1 MEENTLLSEK
11 LVVNLK
17 FRFSPLFFLLDQ
29 LIRIFILIAFLYY
42 DFSVWIFVCIQVA
55 LLFPS
60 GYLSDK
66 QNEKIKK
73 KYLGLVNNEYSL
85 NIPEISVADNIPKYL
100 MGYQTL
106 FGYLFSF
113 WFFFYIFD
121 NHAWYHYIFIVIL
134 SIFGLILCM
143 LSLSFSARYRISKGA
158 QSFTVQSKKT
168 IKDQNG
174 IQKTITLDVSSKYSN
189 MFRSG
194 VVVEPEELEFDTVDL
209 NDTKIAK
216 LESELKNIT
225 YKAEAWLLESVF
237 LGGLAFSGFLTV
249 ASANFLGKETATFQI
264 FIEHISAYIDSCVFE
279 DVTSFYTHI
288 AAYFFRNDLYI
299 IIMLL
304 CLLSSVFFLLI
315 LTLRLRLNTLALN
328 LDHIL
333 RISTI
338 FNAKEEEIFNNLAD
352 LENNPNQV
360 ARFNKIQRK
369 IEIALGDGEKLL
381 VKIRPVH
388 IMMNMFRTVAIILF
402 YLVLVL
408 SGFYFKPIVAVGIF
422 GLAIFSFLFRKIETF
437 LSINEIT
444 KRIRRH

>member
-1 MEENTLLSEK
+1 MEENTLLSET
-11 LVVNLK
+11 LLVNLK
-17 FRFSPLFFLLDQ
+17 FRSSPFVFIFDQ
-29 LIRIFILIAFLYY
+29 LIRICVLVAFLYY
-42 DFSVWIFVCIQVA
+42 DFSVWIFVGVQIA
-55 LLFPS
+55 LLFAS
-60 GYLSDK
+60 GYLTDK

-73 KYLGLVNNEYSL
+73 KYLAFINKDYSI
-85 NIPEISVADNIPKYL
+85 NSPEISIEENIPKYL

-106 FGYLFSF
+106 FGYVFSF
-113 WFFFYIFD
+113 WFFYYIFD
-121 NHAWYHYIFIVIL
+121 NHAWYHYIYIVVL
-134 SIFGLILCM
+134 SIFGLILCI
-143 LSLSFSARYRISKGA
+143 LSLTLSARYRISKGA

-174 IQKTITLDVSSKYSN
+174 VQKTILLDVSSKHPN
-189 MFRSG
+189 IFTSG
-194 VVVEPEELEFDTVDL
+194 IIVEPEELEFDTVDL

-249 ASANFLGKETATFQI
+249 ASANFLGKETDAFQ
-264 FIEHISAYIDSCVFE
+264 FFLEHISAYANSCVFV
-279 DVTSFYTHI
+279 DVTTFYTHI

-333 RISTI
+333 RICTI

-369 IEIALGDGEKLL
+369 IEIALSDGEKLL

-408 SGFYFKPIVAVGIF
+408 SGFYFKPIIAIGIF
-422 GLAIFSFLFRKIETF
+422 GLAIFSFLFRKIETY

-444 KRIRRH
+444 KRLRRH